1 MDFGVLEGNFGPAV
15 PRAAQG
21 DLESP
26 PQIHSSPMEQS
37 EKASSRAVWVA

>member
-26 PQIHSSPMEQS
+26 PRSIHPLWNILRKLHPGLSG
-37 EKASSRAVWVA
+37 